1 MKKLLSII
9 SLLFVT
15 VSSANAQAPQLY
27 AELGGPSVAGINF
40 DTRFSKKE
48 NGFVELTVKAND
60 KLELNMD
67 MPATLIESNPLVEET
82 RNQVTVKRGPIVYC
96 LESSDLPQQKI
107 FDVVIPSNIKLQPV
121 AMKLADGNV
130 MALTG
135 EARLL
140 EQNQWNNTLYK
151 EVNTKLKPINIK
163 LIPYYAW
170 ANRGKTDM
178 TVWLPL
184 MR

>member
-1 MKKLLSII
+1 
-9 SLLFVT
+9 
-15 VSSANAQAPQLY
+15 
-27 AELGGPSVAGINF
+27 
-40 DTRFSKKE
+40 
-48 NGFVELTVKAND
+48 
-60 KLELNMD
+60 
-67 MPATLIESNPLVEET
+67 
-82 RNQVTVKRGPIVYC
+82 
-96 LESSDLPQQKI
+96 
-107 FDVVIPSNIKLQPV
+107 
-121 AMKLADGNV
+121 MKLADGNV

-178 TVWLPL
+178 TVWIPL